1 MDIHILLLLTVVGI
15 IFVTVGFLGLYID
28 VNRRIKALK
37 KSLRSTDRLVLHNE
51 KRISVIE
58 QRDRDQSNHVYF
70 ATDNEIDEER
80 PNYSN
85 IKYGGEGI

>member
-1 MDIHILLLLTVVGI
+1 MNIHILLLLTVVGI
-15 IFVTVGFLGLYID
+15 IFVTVGLLGLYID

-37 KSLRSTDRLVLHNE
+37 KSLRSTDRLALHNE

-58 QRDRDQSNHVYF
+58 QRDRDQSDHVYF